1 VKGPI
6 KMAKKSKDEEVE
18 VALDTPENQPELEL
32 EITEKPE
39 LVEDKVSDNDR
50 AIADLKKQLEAER
63 TARYEAENRAR
74 QSNNTAA
81 KAETDVHQANLHL
94 VNGAIESMSRETE
107 ILKANYANAMAN
119 GDHEQAANINYAMSE
134 TASKLNQ
141 LRLGKESLES
151 QTPQRVQPMERR
163 MDPVEEFASQLSP
176 RSADWVRAHPQCV
189 TDPRLMTKMISA
201 HNIATADGIP
211 ADSDEYFEFVEET
224 LKMTPRRAEPVQDAE
239 PVMSAAS
246 APTQRRASPAATPVS
261 RSGNGTGTP
270 TNRATLTREQADMA
284 KMTGMTPA
292 EYHKNMMDL
301 KKEGKMN

>member
-1 VKGPI
+1 
-6 KMAKKSKDEEVE
+6 MAKKSKDEEVE
-18 VALDTPENQPELEL
+18 VVLEAPESPEAQPELEL
-32 EITEKPE
+32 EITDKPE
-39 LVEDKVSDNDR
+39 PVEAKASDADK
-50 AIADLKKQLEAER
+50 AISDLKKQLEAER

-74 QSNNTAA
+74 QSSNTAA

-94 VNGAIESMSRETE
+94 VNGAIESMTRETE

-151 QTPQRVQPMERR
+151 QTRQRVQPMERR

-201 HNIATADGIP
+201 HNIAVADGIP
-211 ADSDEYFEFVEET
+211 ADSDEYFEFVEDT
-224 LKMTPRRAEPVQDAE
+224 LKMNPRRAEPVYDAE
-239 PVMSAAS
+239 PALSAAS

-284 KMTGMTPA
+284 KMMGMTPA

>member
-1 VKGPI
+1 
-6 KMAKKSKDEEVE
+6 MAKKSKDEEVE
-18 VALDTPENQPELEL
+18 VILDVPETKAEQPELEL
-32 EITEKPE
+32 GITEKPE
-39 LVEDKVSDNDR
+39 PVETKAQDTDR
-50 AIADLKKQLEAER
+50 AISDLKKQLETER

-74 QSNNTAA
+74 QSQNTAN

-94 VNGAIESMSRETE
+94 VNGAIESMTRETE
-107 ILKANYANAMAN
+107 ILKANLANAMSN
-119 GDHEQAANINYAMSE
+119 GDHSEAANIQYAMSE

-141 LRLGKESLES
+141 LRLGKESLEN
-151 QTPQRVQPMERR
+151 QPKQRVQPMERR

-176 RSADWVRAHPQCV
+176 RSADWVRSHPQCV
-189 TDPRLMTKMISA
+189 TDPRLMQKMIAA

-211 ADSDEYFEFVEET
+211 ADSDEYFDFVEDT
-224 LKMTPRRAEPVQDAE
+224 LKMSARRVEVAQDAE
-239 PVMSAAS
+239 PVMSTAS

-284 KMTGMTPA
+284 KMMGMTPA

>member
-1 VKGPI
+1 
-6 KMAKKSKDEEVE
+6 MAKKQKDEEVE
-18 VALDTPENQPELEL
+18 VVLEAPEAMETQPELEL
-32 EITEKPE
+32 EITDKPE
-39 LVEDKVSDNDR
+39 PVEAKASDNNK
-50 AIADLKKQLEAER
+50 AISDLKKQLETER

-74 QSNNTAA
+74 QSSNTAA

-94 VNGAIESMSRETE
+94 VNGAIDSMTRETE
-107 ILKANYANAMAN
+107 ILKANYANATAN
-119 GDHEQAANINYAMSE
+119 GDNEQAANIAYAMSE
-134 TASKLNQ
+134 TAAKLNQ

-151 QTPQRVQPMERR
+151 QPQQRVQPMERR

-189 TDPRLMTKMISA
+189 TDPRLMTKMIAA
-201 HNIATADGIP
+201 HNIAVADGIP
-211 ADSDEYFEFVEET
+211 ADSEEYFEFVEDT
-224 LKMTPRRAEPVQDAE
+224 LKMTPRRAEPVYDAE
-239 PVMSAAS
+239 PALSAAS

-270 TNRATLTREQADMA
+270 ANRATLTREQADMA
-284 KMTGMTPA
+284 KMMGMTPA

>member
-1 VKGPI
+1 
-6 KMAKKSKDEEVE
+6 MAKKSKDEEVE
-18 VALDTPENQPELEL
+18 VVLEAPEAPEAQPELEL

-39 LVEDKVSDNDR
+39 PVEASASNHEK
-50 AIADLKKQLEAER
+50 AIADLKKQIEAER

-74 QSNNTAA
+74 QSSNTAA
-81 KAETDVHQANLHL
+81 KAETEVHQANLHL
-94 VNGAIESMSRETE
+94 VKGVIESMTRETE

-151 QTPQRVQPMERR
+151 QPPQRVQPMERR
-163 MDPVEEFASQLSP
+163 MDPVDEFASQLSP

-201 HNIATADGIP
+201 HNIAVADGIP
-211 ADSDEYFEFVEET
+211 ADSDEYFEFVEDT
-224 LKMTPRRAEPVQDAE
+224 LKMNPRRAEPVYDAE

-270 TNRATLTREQADMA
+270 PSRITLTREQADTA
-284 KMTGMTPA
+284 KLSALTPA
-292 EYHKNMMDL
+292 EYYKHLMDL